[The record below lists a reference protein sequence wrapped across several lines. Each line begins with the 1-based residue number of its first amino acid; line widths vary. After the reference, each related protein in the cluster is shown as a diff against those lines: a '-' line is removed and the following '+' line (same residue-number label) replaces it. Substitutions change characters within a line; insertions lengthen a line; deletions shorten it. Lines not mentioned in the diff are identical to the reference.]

1 MLQRD
6 REVLPSFVHNISSR
20 EFMIFF
26 AILSSHQKFES
37 IFSELNAGDS
47 FDQMV
52 AADDMMMLSD
62 IGSDDSIPSVP
73 LKISYLEYLHASANN
88 NKNKTQKILDFYDFS
103 SSACRASENFV
114 IDPSRFEK
122 T

>member
-1 MLQRD
+1 
-6 REVLPSFVHNISSR
+6 
-20 EFMIFF
+20 MIFF

-88 NKNKTQKILDFYDFS
+88 KKNKTQKILDFYDFS
-103 SSACRASENFV
+103 SSACKASENFV
-114 IDPSRFEK
+114 IHPSRFEK